1 MPVFSLI
8 IIWLSIGAA
17 LVLQIMPMPEILD
30 DWRPNWLLMTTIYWC
45 LALPHRFNVGSAW
58 LSGLFIDALWGT
70 SLGINALA
78 LALVCA
84 IVIKNFQRIRSYS
97 VWHQAFIVAFISLLY
112 QFVSYVVQRFVSD
125 VSLSDSY
132 YLPVLS
138 SLLFWPWVFF
148 LLRKTRRHFKV
159 V

>member
-97 VWHQAFIVAFISLLY
+97 VWHQAFIVSFVSILY
-112 QFVSYVVQRFVSD
+112 QFISYVVQHFISD

>member
-1 MPVFSLI
+1 MPVFSFI
-8 IIWLSIGAA
+8 IIWLSIGTA

-78 LALVCA
+78 LALVCS
-84 IVIKNFQRIRSYS
+84 IVIKNFQRIRRYS
-97 VWHQAFIVAFISLLY
+97 VWHQAFIVSFISILY
-112 QFVSYVVQRFVSD
+112 QFVSYVVQRFISD